1 MNLLAHLPFTPLEAA
16 AAALAL
22 MTLLTFSAFGVDKWK
37 ARHGRWRIPEATLLL
52 MAALRGS
59 IGALLGMRV
68 WHHKTLH
75 RKFTLGIP
83 LILTLQ
89 AALAAWLIL

>member
-1 MNLLAHLPFTPLEAA
+1 
-16 AAALAL
+16 